1 MNDSLLSKPMSDRT
15 VHLTQTMQFYF
26 AFKGEMKRLKEVLEQ
41 ERRVC
46 GETIATFYDAR
57 RNVPFA
63 FEITR
68 FAECRKQM
76 DRLLTEAEEIVEDLN
91 AASDTVANTSF
102 ETAEPS
108 WASLT

>member
-1 MNDSLLSKPMSDRT
+1 MNESLLAKPMSDRS
-15 VHLTQTMQFYF
+15 VDLIQTMQVYF
-26 AFKGEMKRLKEVLEQ
+26 AFKGEMKRLKDVLEH
-41 ERRVC
+41 ERQVC

-57 RNVPFA
+57 RNVSFA

-76 DRLLTEAEEIVEDLN
+76 DRLLIEAEETIEDLN
-91 AASDTVANTSF
+91 AASDMVANTSS
-102 ETAEPS
+102 ETGRPS